1 MKGIDRVAPHHLKK
15 PGEGS
20 LTSCQTGKRKANRY
34 GISIPTQYKEK
45 LLHGF
50 RGKGAAQYFRQHT
63 DELWTPP
70 FCELSCA
77 QYGAFRRI
85 LMMFSRSKNNLNSN
99 FMIVTKKELEMHGI
113 SHHLL
118 QQIKTKTDVLDISLI
133 TNDGEINDIDWL

>member
-1 MKGIDRVAPHHLKK
+1 MKDDDRRAPLLDEEPKEV
-15 PGEGS
+15 G
-20 LTSCQTGKRKANRY
+20 LTSKQTGKRKANRY
-34 GISIPTQYKEK
+34 GISIPTHYKEK

-50 RGKGAAQYFRQHT
+50 RGKGAAQYFRQYT

-70 FCELSCA
+70 FCELTCA

-99 FMIVTKKELEMHGI
+99 FMIVTKKELAMQGI

-118 QQIKTKTDVLDISLI
+118 QQIKAKTDVLDISLLS
-133 TNDGEINDIDWL
+133 NDGEIKDLDWL